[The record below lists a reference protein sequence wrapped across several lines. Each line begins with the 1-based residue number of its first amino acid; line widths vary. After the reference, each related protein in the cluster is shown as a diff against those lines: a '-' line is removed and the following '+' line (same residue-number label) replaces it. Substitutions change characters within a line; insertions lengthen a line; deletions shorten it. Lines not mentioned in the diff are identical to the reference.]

1 MITKKQYSEILDTLE
16 KYLKLQENNKIV
28 TYYNEDRE
36 ELLKTVNFMENSDI
50 KNTKLQ
56 HFTTYLQNEIK
67 NMDMEEKY
75 GMTQIVSDYKKMKY
89 DFYNRIDFV
98 LKNTD
103 KILDISEK
111 FMEEEIEKFKDINY
125 AKDKIFIGLTAVLL
139 ALVTAVLFF
148 PRFKGEDG
156 GSIFA
161 GESETPVL
169 AVIDNTE
176 DGGIAEF
183 LPSAMPP
190 ASSYRCP

>member
-1 MITKKQYSEILDTLE
+1 MYDNIFKYNDIPEDVLLNILHSKDTNVTQELKDVSKLILSSRRLGINEYILRVLCDKKYAEEQNTSLC
-16 KYLKLQENNKIV
+16 KL
-28 TYYNEDRE
+28 YNEDRE

-111 FMEEEIEKFKDINY
+111 FREEEIKKDAEKFLDE
-125 AKDKIFIGLTAVLL
+125 
-139 ALVTAVLFF
+139 
-148 PRFKGEDG
+148 R
-156 GSIFA
+156 
-161 GESETPVL
+161 
-169 AVIDNTE
+169 
-176 DGGIAEF
+176 
-183 LPSAMPP
+183 
-190 ASSYRCP
+190 